1 MEIAIF
7 NDLTTESFIQEL
19 EADGKKY
26 DGLYVDMNDNEARKY
41 VKEQAVKINDLIKK
55 VDRKRIDESKSYKS
69 KVEKE
74 AGSIIGRLKVANEP
88 TLKNNPSTSN
98 LASAGLSIVITPGD

>member
-26 DGLYVDMNDNEARKY
+26 DGLYVDMNDKEARKY
-41 VKEQAVKINDLIKK
+41 VKEQAVKINDLIK
-55 VDRKRIDESKSYKS
+55 
-69 KVEKE
+69 
-74 AGSIIGRLKVANEP
+74 
-88 TLKNNPSTSN
+88 
-98 LASAGLSIVITPGD
+98 